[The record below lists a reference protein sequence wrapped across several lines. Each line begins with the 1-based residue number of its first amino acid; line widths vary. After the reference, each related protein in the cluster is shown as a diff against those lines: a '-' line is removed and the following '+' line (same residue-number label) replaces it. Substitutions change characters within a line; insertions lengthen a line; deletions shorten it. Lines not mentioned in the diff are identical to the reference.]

1 MQGQG
6 ISFFHPLTPRGPH
19 SSTHTAENA
28 GTFSPSHPM
37 PRPVGRWEALTV
49 PPGPPPHSEILLP
62 PTLAGWH
69 HSEHAKVGVACMTR
83 AETSETES
91 VSALLCCRQKAGS
104 TLALCVR
111 AFSRMD
117 GGGPECRRF
126 HLLSA
131 EDSTCKETA
140 ARGCRLPIGPTS
152 GGPMATAGSPA
163 PFSVT

>member
-117 GGGPECRRF
+117 AGGR
-126 HLLSA
+126 SA
-131 EDSTCKETA
+131 GVST
-140 ARGCRLPIGPTS
+140 
-152 GGPMATAGSPA
+152 
-163 PFSVT
+163 FSVLRTAPAGRLLPEDAGCQSGPRQVDPWPQQGALHHFL